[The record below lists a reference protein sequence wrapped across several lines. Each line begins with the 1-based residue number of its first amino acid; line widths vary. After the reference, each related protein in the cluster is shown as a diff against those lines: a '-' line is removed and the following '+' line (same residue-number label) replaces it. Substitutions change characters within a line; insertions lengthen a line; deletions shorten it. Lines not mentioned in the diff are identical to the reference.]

1 MIIDTIENKNLYTIL
16 SPRIRIALDFLKNTD
31 FSAKE
36 PGRYDIDGENIFALV
51 QEYQTIPRSQGKWE
65 CHQKYIDIQYIAKGN
80 EQIGFGISDRMEV
93 QVEYNHVNDVTFLK
107 GQGDYATLTDG
118 SFGIFYPSD
127 AHQPKI
133 APGDVS
139 GQVKKVVIKIKVN

>member
-16 SPRIRIALDFLKNTD
+16 SPRIRKALDFLKNTD

-93 QVEYNHVNDVTFLK
+93 QVEYNQKNDVTFLK

-133 APGDVS
+133 APGDLS